1 MGAKQIYAE
10 ALLEAALERNRLD
23 ELDQE
28 ARKVMERWEENPE
41 LSLFL
46 KMQGIEKREKKE
58 VLEQVVFPWVSAE
71 MQNLMALMVEKG
83 REELLIPVLEQF
95 GEMVMEHKG
104 IRKVQVSSAVPL
116 SPEQKK
122 ELEFSLLSAM
132 GCRAVTAEYKE
143 DASLIGGIMVRS
155 EDWAVDLTI
164 RGQLMGME
172 KYLLARER
180 AEQ

>member
-23 ELDQE
+23 ELDRE

-83 REELLIPVLEQF
+83 RE
-95 GEMVMEHKG
+95 
-104 IRKVQVSSAVPL
+104 
-116 SPEQKK
+116 
-122 ELEFSLLSAM
+122 
-132 GCRAVTAEYKE
+132 
-143 DASLIGGIMVRS
+143 
-155 EDWAVDLTI
+155 
-164 RGQLMGME
+164 
-172 KYLLARER
+172 
-180 AEQ
+180 